1 MINVLFYILLIIL
14 FIYSI
19 YKEKTDSE
27 DFINSATPKKND
39 NHYKCLRKLKILI
52 NNSFVRVKWR
62 VAFMFTILSIILIS
76 ILENK
81 IPCHRKIII
90 YVSLLFSCF
99 YLSINY
105 YVTKNNTQIIIRS
118 KTNKKIK

>member
-39 NHYKCLRKLKILI
+39 NHYKCLRKLISMAIKCYHSHGLKVSICGDRPSIDFEFFKFLIEEGIDAISLSPNCVLKTLKMCEESKNNRI
-52 NNSFVRVKWR
+52 NN
-62 VAFMFTILSIILIS
+62 
-76 ILENK
+76 
-81 IPCHRKIII
+81 H
-90 YVSLLFSCF
+90 
-99 YLSINY
+99 
-105 YVTKNNTQIIIRS
+105 
-118 KTNKKIK
+118 